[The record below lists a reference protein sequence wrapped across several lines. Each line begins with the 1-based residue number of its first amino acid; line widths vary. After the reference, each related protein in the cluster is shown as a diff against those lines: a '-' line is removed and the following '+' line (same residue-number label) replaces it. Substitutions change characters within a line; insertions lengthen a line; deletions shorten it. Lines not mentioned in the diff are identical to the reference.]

1 MLYFYFYKMI
11 PVNDVD
17 PNGRINMVREGVLA
31 HKAACHSQNVGTIEF
46 LQKKDRFI
54 SKHTQNVEKVWKKYF
69 LNLYNNFVFDIFY
82 K

>member
-54 SKHTQNVEKVWKKYF
+54 SKHTQNVEKAEMQKVGDTGGISLLF
-69 LNLYNNFVFDIFY
+69 F
-82 K
+82 

>member
-46 LQKKDRFI
+46 LQKKIGLYQNIHKTLKRFG
-54 SKHTQNVEKVWKKYF
+54 KKYF
-69 LNLYNNFVFDIFY
+69 INLFNNFVFDIFY